1 MDYDDLTRL
10 PFMTQCVMETLRLW
24 PAVPNGTFRE
34 MQFDDVIT
42 GPGGKDVKVPKGT
55 YVQILTWPRHRNKDL
70 WGEDADE
77 FNPVRYSPCTMPLNG
92 CGERGTVKVY
102 VVEQ

>member
-77 FNPVRYSPCTMPLNG
+77 FNPVRYSPCTMPLYCMDVVNG
-92 CGERGTVKVY
+92 VP
-102 VVEQ
+102 